1 MPKVYR
7 WTAQVDMRRSIQ
19 NERRI
24 LDYYAGGVRGQL
36 CMTWVIADD
45 RWTVGFYSPE
55 DELMDGQNF
64 ESWSQQTL
72 AKFAKEVYAEN
83 KQLRDDLR
91 VALDAYRKA
100 IAEQKKEQQ

>member
-1 MPKVYR
+1 M
-7 WTAQVDMRRSIQ
+7 
-19 NERRI
+19 
-24 LDYYAGGVRGQL
+24 G
-36 CMTWVIADD
+36 
-45 RWTVGFYSPE
+45 
-55 DELMDGQNF
+55 GQNF